1 MKPFISGLKKMKK
14 VRVQFV
20 KYDMSKTKNRNRKN
34 MLVDS
39 QNESAVIAQLERI
52 HKGEEVIAIHE
63 IIWDEKQIKE
73 TVRLAKIDQK
83 HTFYGKV
90 KFFDIEKGFGFILP
104 DEDMEDL
111 FFHLSAFSGGAPF
124 QNDRVEFKVSEG
136 PKGLC
141 AIQIKVIES
150 E

>member
-1 MKPFISGLKKMKK
+1 MKR

-34 MLVDS
+34 MLVDNQS
-39 QNESAVIAQLERI
+39 ESAVIAQLERI
-52 HKGEEVIAIHE
+52 HKGEKVVAIHE

-73 TVRLAKIDQK
+73 TIRLAKIDQK
-83 HTFYGKV
+83 SLFYGKV

-111 FFHLSAFSGGAPF
+111 FFHVSAFSGGAPF
-124 QNDRVEFKVSEG
+124 ENDRVEFKISEG
-136 PKGLC
+136 PKGPC
-141 AIQIKVIES
+141 AIQIRISES